1 MPLYLRLALIASA
14 TRYSS
19 RSQWQE
25 RKQSTIDS
33 YAKLSW
39 ELIMTSVNGLDDNA
53 DVTVVQTLALLALI
67 DATGKLE
74 QSMS

>member
-1 MPLYLRLALIASA
+1 
-14 TRYSS
+14 
-19 RSQWQE
+19 
-25 RKQSTIDS
+25 
-33 YAKLSW
+33 
-39 ELIMTSVNGLDDNA
+39 MTSVNGLDDNA